1 MTVEDSGERSTRRVA
16 LRLLAVA
23 LFGLV
28 VLAAWGIVTRSRALA
43 EVSNETRE
51 LAIVNVAVVQ
61 PTRGA
66 SEEEIVLPGNV
77 QPFADAPVFART
89 DGYLRKWYVDLGAH
103 VKAGRLLAEIETPE
117 VDQQL
122 QQARADLSTAE
133 ANQRLAQTT
142 AERYADLMKSDS
154 VSRQDY
160 DTATGTLEARR
171 TAVESAR
178 FNVKRL
184 AQLTGFKQIRAPF
197 DGVITARNIDTGAL
211 VTSGTGAKELFHI
224 ASTHTLRVFVNVP
237 QIYSPQTTPGLTAD
251 LTLQQFPGRRFKGT
265 LVRTAQAID
274 PASRTLLIEID
285 VDNPTGELLPGS
297 YLQAH
302 LKLAAHQA
310 TVRVPVNALLF
321 RSAGAEVA
329 TVDRDSRVRLRA
341 VAIQRD
347 LGTELEVA
355 SGLTGE
361 ERVIVNPPDSIAE
374 GQTVRVVTSG
384 TGAPAQ

>member
-1 MTVEDSGERSTRRVA
+1 
-16 LRLLAVA
+16 
-23 LFGLV
+23 
-28 VLAAWGIVTRSRALA
+28 
-43 EVSNETRE
+43 
-51 LAIVNVAVVQ
+51 
-61 PTRGA
+61 
-66 SEEEIVLPGNV
+66 
-77 QPFADAPVFART
+77 
-89 DGYLRKWYVDLGAH
+89 
-103 VKAGRLLAEIETPE
+103 
-117 VDQQL
+117 
-122 QQARADLSTAE
+122 
-133 ANQRLAQTT
+133 
-142 AERYADLMKSDS
+142 
-154 VSRQDY
+154 
-160 DTATGTLEARR
+160 
-171 TAVESAR
+171 
-178 FNVKRL
+178 
-184 AQLTGFKQIRAPF
+184 
-197 DGVITARNIDTGAL
+197 
-211 VTSGTGAKELFHI
+211 
-224 ASTHTLRVFVNVP
+224 VFVNVP

-302 LKLAAHQA
+302 LKLAARQA
-310 TVRVPVNALLF
+310 TVRVPVNTLLF

-341 VAIQRD
+341 VVIQRD

-361 ERVIVNPPDSIAE
+361 ERVIVNPPDSIAD